1 MMFLTVLICTMFLTF
16 ALRYDIEY
24 KVESSRG
31 LNHYSS
37 RSTIANKK
45 LYVFTAQ
52 CKEDSFL
59 EVGENIRQILDSLV
73 VGI

>member
-1 MMFLTVLICTMFLTF
+1 MFLTVLICTMLLTF
-16 ALRYDIEY
+16 AFRYDIEY